1 MHAQQTVLNAPHLPS
16 RNYLNG
22 KYCNKELNRDARKYS
37 VNLNDEKAGK
47 FNGFIFVER
56 RKIESAI
63 ASNSKA
69 QQEMG
74 RNESS
79 TITLKRLREQ

>member
-22 KYCNKELNRDARKYS
+22 KYCNKELNRKYS

-47 FNGFIFVER
+47 FNGLIFVER

-63 ASNSKA
+63 ASSSKA
-69 QQEMG
+69 QEEMG